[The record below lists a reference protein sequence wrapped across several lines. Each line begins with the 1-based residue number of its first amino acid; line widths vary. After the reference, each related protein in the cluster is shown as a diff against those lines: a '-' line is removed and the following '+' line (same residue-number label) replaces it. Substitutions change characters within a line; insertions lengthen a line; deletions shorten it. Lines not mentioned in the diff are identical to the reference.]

1 LFIKITVQ
9 DRTALCTVLN
19 TLYIFRLQKLQ
30 FVILIIDDD
39 KDILTSARLLL
50 KQHFSEVDVL
60 QDPVELNS
68 LLSRKSIEV
77 ILLDMNYSKGRDD
90 GKEGLYWLQ
99 RIKEVSNDTQV
110 IMMTAYGEIELAVKA
125 IKKGAFD
132 FVLKPWTNEA
142 LVSTINNAIN
152 LSREKRKV
160 KQLEETKASLESNIA
175 LNENDF
181 ITRSSAMKEVMK
193 TIDKVAA
200 TDANILL
207 LGENGT
213 GKSVLALA
221 IHQLS
226 ARRNQ
231 PFISVDLGALN
242 ENLFESELFGHKK
255 GAFTDAHQDKAG
267 RFEVADK
274 GTLFLDEIGNLSL
287 PLQAK
292 LLSSIQSK
300 KISRLGDH
308 KERNVDVRL
317 ICATN
322 MPLYEMVS
330 KEKFRQD
337 LLYRINTVEIKIPPL
352 RERRNDIPILS
363 QRFLQKFARK
373 YQKNSLKLSPQ
384 AFDRLAEYHWPGNIR
399 ELEHTIERA
408 VILADNSLIDSFNL
422 QLNPEEIKPEGLNLL
437 QMEKYLIQKAMDK
450 YKGNISRAAKELGL
464 TRAALY
470 RRLEKHGF

>member
-1 LFIKITVQ
+1 M
-9 DRTALCTVLN
+9 
-19 TLYIFRLQKLQ
+19 
-30 FVILIIDDD
+30 ILVIDDD
-39 KDILTSARLLL
+39 RDILTSARLLL
-50 KQHFSEVDVL
+50 KQHFSRVETL
-60 QDPVELNS
+60 SSPAELNRV
-68 LLSRKSIEV
+68 LSKNAIDIV
-77 ILLDMNYSKGRDD
+77 LLDMNFSRGRND
-90 GKEGLYWLQ
+90 GKEGLYWLD
-99 RIKEVSNDTQV
+99 RIKEISADTQV

-142 LVSTINNAIN
+142 LVSTIGNAIK
-152 LSREKRKV
+152 LGSEKKKV
-160 KQLEETKASLESNIA
+160 KQLEETKASLESNLA
-175 LNENDF
+175 LSEKDF
-181 ITRSSAMKEVMK
+181 LSRSSAMKEVMK
-193 TIDKVAA
+193 TINKVAA
-200 TDANILL
+200 TEANVLL

-221 IHQLS
+221 LHQLS
-226 ARRNQ
+226 SRRDQ

-255 GAFTDAHQDKAG
+255 GAFTDAHQDKPG

-292 LLSSIQSK
+292 LLSAIQSR
-300 KISRLGDH
+300 KISRLGEH
-308 KERNVDVRL
+308 KERNVDVRM

-322 MPLYEMVS
+322 MPLYEMVNQ
-330 KEKFRQD
+330 EKFRQD
-337 LLYRINTVEIKIPPL
+337 LLYRINTVEINIPAL
-352 RERRNDIPILS
+352 RERKEDIPILS

-373 YQKNSLKLSPQ
+373 YHKNTLKLSPQ

-408 VILADNSLIDSFNL
+408 VILSENTLIDSFNM
-422 QLNPEEIKPEGLNLL
+422 QLNPEEVKPDGLNLV
-437 QMEKYLIQKAMDK
+437 QMEKHLIQKAMDK
-450 YKGNISRAAKELGL
+450 YKGNISRAARELGI

-470 RRLEKHGF
+470 RRLEKHGL